1 MFDQIMNNIMITT
14 RQTFSLFFI
23 GFAHLFYVHT
33 YYYLQKALSMTLPDT
48 GGGHHQ
54 SFTLQADLLP
64 VYISIRVANKI
75 LFALQFSNI
84 CDIM

>member
-1 MFDQIMNNIMITT
+1 M
-14 RQTFSLFFI
+14 
-23 GFAHLFYVHT
+23 HT
-33 YYYLQKALSMTLPDT
+33 YYFQKALSMTLPDT

-75 LFALQFSNI
+75 LFVGESIQMFETDRKPATHKKGEQIL
-84 CDIM
+84 